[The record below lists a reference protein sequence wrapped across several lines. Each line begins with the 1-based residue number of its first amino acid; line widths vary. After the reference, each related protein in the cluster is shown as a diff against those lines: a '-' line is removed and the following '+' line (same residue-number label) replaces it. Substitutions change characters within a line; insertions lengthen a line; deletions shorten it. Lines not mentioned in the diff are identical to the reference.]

1 MDRAK
6 AVKWSKDML
15 SVPGTLSSLPQTG
28 IVAVSPKGRG
38 TPSGAALSQIAADIL
53 IREILLAVEAAV
65 PGVRAGAYGDNLI
78 FIVPDASQRA
88 SVIEALTSAVQ
99 HHVGED
105 VISGLTDRIR
115 STKPSSWFQFCG
127 VEYRWSRSA
136 LTQRTTEER
145 MDNYAV
151 RFLTKVSDAK
161 TDEDY
166 DGLRRSLRSW
176 IGQYQQLPNAL
187 DFALELASHLPPTKS
202 G

>member
-1 MDRAK
+1 
-6 AVKWSKDML
+6 
-15 SVPGTLSSLPQTG
+15 
-28 IVAVSPKGRG
+28 
-38 TPSGAALSQIAADIL
+38 
-53 IREILLAVEAAV
+53 
-65 PGVRAGAYGDNLI
+65 
-78 FIVPDASQRA
+78 
-88 SVIEALTSAVQ
+88 
-99 HHVGED
+99 
-105 VISGLTDRIR
+105 
-115 STKPSSWFQFCG
+115 
-127 VEYRWSRSA
+127 
-136 LTQRTTEER
+136 